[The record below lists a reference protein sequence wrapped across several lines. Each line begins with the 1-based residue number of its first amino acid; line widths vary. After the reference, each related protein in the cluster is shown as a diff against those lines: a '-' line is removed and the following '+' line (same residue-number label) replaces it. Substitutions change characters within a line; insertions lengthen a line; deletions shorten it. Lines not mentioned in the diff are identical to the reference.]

1 MAAKPKI
8 RPYRPI
14 EEQPRTALFRRH
26 ANVTEALGEYAEALR
41 TVAGDPGALKQLQ
54 WLREQTNRAFA
65 IANEEMEGQFR
76 LTPDTRVRYINRG
89 TKGLA
94 QMDFLSVGPEINPG
108 TKTLEEVRENVR
120 KVLHDETQAIA
131 IAQQD
136 AIEGRPLSQQWIKDM
151 HGLLTRN
158 QPYARA
164 VAQVEGLGAQDGVV
178 PLLSG
183 DYKKVDNDVLLLDG
197 SIQQY
202 CPMGPRVI
210 EEMERLLEMHRENLA
225 QGTPPEA
232 EAAWMMRQL
241 KHIHPFQ
248 DGNSRTSRV
257 LMCFVLLRHMMPAVM
272 LHPGHDALVLDDAM
286 FEASQKKNW
295 KPLIEF
301 IRGRVVEKLQSDT
314 RQILRAVRGEN
325 IVSPNGNGIQRNGDM
340 VGPRLS

>member
-14 EEQPRTALFRRH
+14 EKQPRTALFQRH
-26 ANVTEALGEYAEALR
+26 PNVTEALGEYQEALR
-41 TVAGDPGALKQLQ
+41 SLKGNAEAITQLEF
-54 WLREQTNRAFA
+54 LRQQTNRAFA

-76 LTPDTRVRYINRG
+76 LSPDTRVRYINRG

-94 QMDFLSVGPEINPG
+94 EMDFLSVGPEINPG
-108 TKTLEEVRENVR
+108 TKTPEEVRENVR
-120 KVLHDETQAIA
+120 KVLHDETQAIS

-136 AIEGRPLSQQWIKDM
+136 AIEGRPLTQQWIKDM

-178 PLLSG
+178 PLRSG
-183 DYKKVDNDVLLLDG
+183 DYKRVDNDVLLLDG

-202 CPMGPRVI
+202 CPMGPMVI
-210 EEMERLLEMHRENLA
+210 EEMERLLVMHRENLA

-257 LMCFVLLRHMMPAVM
+257 LMCFILLRHMMPAVM
-272 LHPGHDALVLDDAM
+272 LHPGHDGLILDDTM
-286 FEASQKKNW
+286 FEASQNKNW

-301 IRGRVVEKLQSDT
+301 IRSKVIQKLELDT
-314 RQILRAVRGEN
+314 RQINRAVRGEN

-340 VGPRLS
+340 VGPRLD